1 MKSDLG
7 KENEEEDIHSQTENI
22 LKKIQE
28 QMSLTEDALNN
39 VEIEKEKEKENT
51 ASKSMSLPQ
60 RKKENQ
66 NIIRIKDSSI
76 EFVNLEKKYAET
88 PDDAPF
94 DDYCSLCSAKIYYIK
109 YICVICRDCILCP
122 KCEIEHEH
130 PTLKCKFPQLS
141 TLKDIY
147 IYINTRNNEIKN
159 KNNKNNG
166 GFLSDIFSSKYEF
179 KLECNSYKFS
189 MRKNSVKNVPII
201 LNNLSGYD
209 FNMKNNKL
217 TLFARNNKD
226 LKVHT
231 NFLEDVINKNE
242 KKICLIK
249 IESNNIC
256 KVYDFTLELFSS
268 VKMKSNVLNFKVEV
282 NEDEEDEKL
291 NEYFIESNPECY
303 EILIESTKIK
313 RGVKKILE
321 DTQNKFDIL
330 LILNCL
336 KNNKGNVDAAYSELI
351 NKSNK

>member
-7 KENEEEDIHSQTENI
+7 KENEEEDIYSQTETI
-22 LKKIQE
+22 MKKISE
-28 QMSLTEDALNN
+28 QMHLTEDALNFVDN
-39 VEIEKEKEKENT
+39 GDT
-51 ASKSMSLPQ
+51 GSKSMSLPQ

-66 NIIRIKDSSI
+66 NIIRIKDSLL
-76 EFVNLEKKYAET
+76 EFVNLEKKYANA

-94 DDYCSLCSAKIYYIK
+94 DDFCSICSSKIYYIK

-147 IYINTRNNEIKN
+147 IYINTRNNQIKN
-159 KNNKNNG
+159 NNSKNNG
-166 GFLSDIFSSKYEF
+166 GFLSGFFSSNYEF
-179 KLECNSYKFS
+179 KLECNSCKFS

-201 LNNLSGYD
+201 LNNLSGSELD
-209 FNMKNNKL
+209 LKKEKL
-217 TLFARNNKD
+217 IIFARNNKD
-226 LKVHT
+226 LKVYT
-231 NFLEDVINKNE
+231 NFLVDKLNKNE
-242 KKICLIK
+242 KDIYLVK
-249 IESNNIC
+249 IESNDVC

-268 VKMKSNVLNFKVEV
+268 VKMKSNVLNFKVEI

-291 NEYFIESNPECY
+291 NEFFIESYPECY

-313 RGVKKILE
+313 NGVKKILE
-321 DTQNKFDIL
+321 DTQNKFEIL

-336 KNNKGNVDAAYSELI
+336 KNNKGNVDAAYSELL
-351 NKSNK
+351 NKSNN

>member
-7 KENEEEDIHSQTENI
+7 KENEEEDIYSQTETI
-22 LKKIQE
+22 MKKISE
-28 QMSLTEDALNN
+28 QMHLTEDALNFVDN
-39 VEIEKEKEKENT
+39 GDT
-51 ASKSMSLPQ
+51 GSKSMSLPQ

-66 NIIRIKDSSI
+66 NIIRIKDSLL
-76 EFVNLEKKYAET
+76 EFVNLEKKYANA

-94 DDYCSLCSAKIYYIK
+94 DDFCSICSSKIYYIK

-147 IYINTRNNEIKN
+147 IYINTRNNQIKN
-159 KNNKNNG
+159 NNNNKNNG
-166 GFLSDIFSSKYEF
+166 GFLSGFFSSNYEF
-179 KLECNSYKFS
+179 KLECNSCKFS

-201 LNNLSGYD
+201 LNNLSGSELD
-209 FNMKNNKL
+209 LKKEKL
-217 TLFARNNKD
+217 IIFARNNKD
-226 LKVHT
+226 LKVYT
-231 NFLEDVINKNE
+231 NFLVDKVNKNE
-242 KKICLIK
+242 KDVYLVK
-249 IESNNIC
+249 IESNDVC

-268 VKMKSNVLNFKVEV
+268 VKMKSNVLNFKVEI

-291 NEYFIESNPECY
+291 NEFFIESYPECY

-313 RGVKKILE
+313 KGVKKILE
-321 DTQNKFDIL
+321 DTQNKFEIL

-336 KNNKGNVDAAYSELI
+336 KNNKGNVDAAYSELL
-351 NKSNK
+351 NKSNN